1 MKIIERPSPNINE
14 RQGVAGADI
23 LVLHY
28 TGMPD
33 AELAMKLLTTVEGKV
48 SSHYTIDEDGTVYR
62 HVPEDKRAWHA
73 GVSSWGGGGATDIN
87 SRSIGIEI
95 VNPGH
100 EWGYRPFPPPQIAAV
115 IELSK
120 GILKRWP
127 ITPARVLA
135 HSDIAPGRKI
145 DPGEL
150 FPWDEL
156 ARQGVGRWPHAQ
168 LKIGSAATL
177 GVGTDGNQVKQLQS
191 DLARYGYGIEPTGLY
206 DERTLIVVSAF
217 QRHFRRSNFDGI
229 ADVETQAILGDLLNQ
244 LDAVA

>member
-1 MKIIERPSPNINE
+1 LKIIERPSPNFNE
-14 RQGVAGADI
+14 RQGGGPVDI
-23 LVLHY
+23 LIMHY

-33 AELAMKLLTTVEGKV
+33 AESAMKLLTTVEGKV
-48 SSHYTIDEDGTVYR
+48 SSHYTVDEEGTIYR

-73 GVSSWGGGGATDIN
+73 GVSSWCGASDIN

-100 EWGYRPFPPPQIAAV
+100 EWGYRPFTPLQIAAV

-120 GILKRWP
+120 GIVERWP
-127 ITPARVLA
+127 ITPARVIA
-135 HSDIAPGRKI
+135 HSDVAPERKI

-156 ARQGVGRWPHAQ
+156 AKHGVGRWHRSQ
-168 LKIGSAATL
+168 LLISSAPPL
-177 GVGTDGNQVKQLQS
+177 NVGTEGDAVTRLQS
-191 DLARYGYGIEPTGLY
+191 DLARYGYGIEPTGIY
-206 DERTLIVVSAF
+206 DERTLVVVSAF

-229 ADVETQAILGDLLNQ
+229 ADAETLAILADLLNQ
-244 LDAVA
+244 LDAVS

>member
-1 MKIIERPSPNINE
+1 MKIIERPSPNFNE
-14 RQGVAGADI
+14 RQNGGPVDI
-23 LVLHY
+23 LVMHY

-33 AELAMKLLTTVEGKV
+33 AESAMKLLTTVEGKV
-48 SSHYTIDEDGTVYR
+48 SSHYTVDEDGTVYR
-62 HVPEDKRAWHA
+62 HVPEELRAWQA
-73 GVSSWGGGGATDIN
+73 GVSSWYEATDIN

-100 EWGYRPFPPPQIAAV
+100 EWGYRPFPPAQIAAV
-115 IELSK
+115 IQISK

-127 ITPARVLA
+127 ITPARVVA
-135 HSDIAPGRKI
+135 HSDIAPNRKI

-156 ARQGVGRWPHAQ
+156 AKHGVGRWPRAN
-168 LKIGSAATL
+168 LKIGPAPTL
-177 GVGTDGNQVKQLQS
+177 VVGSEGDDVKRLQS
-191 DLARYGYGIEPTGLY
+191 DLARYGYGIEASGVY

-229 ADVETQAILGDLLNQ
+229 ADAETQAILADLLNQ

>member
-1 MKIIERPSPNINE
+1 LKIVERPSPNFNE
-14 RQGVAGADI
+14 RQGGGPVDI

-33 AELAMKLLTTVEGKV
+33 AESAMKLLTSVEAKV
-48 SSHYTIDEDGTVYR
+48 SSHYTVDEDGTVYA
-62 HVPEDKRAWHA
+62 HVPENLRAWHA
-73 GVSSWGGGGATDIN
+73 GVSSWGGVTDIN

-100 EWGYRPFPPPQIAAV
+100 EYGYRPFAKAQIATV

-120 GILKRWP
+120 AIVKRWP
-127 ITPARVLA
+127 IPPARVLA
-135 HSDIAPGRKI
+135 HSDVAPGRKI

-156 ARQGVGRWPHAQ
+156 ARHGIGRWPRSPSSTAQ
-168 LKIGSAATL
+168 RAIARGDQGPDVAR
-177 GVGTDGNQVKQLQS
+177 LQG
-191 DLARYGYGIEPTGLY
+191 DLARYGYGIEATGTF
-206 DERTLIVVSAF
+206 DERSQIAVSAF
-217 QRHFRRSNFDGI
+217 QRHFRRSRFDGV
-229 ADVETQAILGDLLNQ
+229 ADGETQAILADLLNQ